1 MTALK
6 YFCVSQSLSLLLSV
20 IYILHILLRKQN
32 KNLKMTVVLVALGET
47 NNSKGV
53 INVAVSDMIVMWLQ
67 Y

>member
-1 MTALK
+1 MTVLK

>member
-1 MTALK
+1 MTVLK

-20 IYILHILLRKQN
+20 IYILHILLQKQN
-32 KNLKMTVVLVALGET
+32 KSLKMTVVLVALGET

>member
-1 MTALK
+1 MTVLK

-20 IYILHILLRKQN
+20 IYILHILLQKQN

>member
-1 MTALK
+1 
-6 YFCVSQSLSLLLSV
+6 
-20 IYILHILLRKQN
+20 
-32 KNLKMTVVLVALGET
+32 MTVVLVALGET